1 MRVIFILLMLCC
13 LIYSVSIYMIGSGT
27 FSFVIWLFGAVFFG
41 TAFFFAG
48 KGRWDKI
55 PIIARRVCCL
65 LISLIV
71 IVAAVCFGAM
81 LSHFGDKGISNLD
94 YIVVLG
100 AQMRNDGPSTI
111 FTFRLDAAY
120 DYLTENPDT
129 ICIVTGGKGRNES
142 VSEGDG
148 GREYLISKGIDPSK
162 IIAETKAMD
171 TVENLVYSFQLM
183 DLESKGSDKVNIGIV
198 TNNFH
203 LFRGIHL
210 AKNLTDNDVCG
221 ISAYTLPWYLPNNM
235 VRECCGILRDLS
247 KMKF

>member
-1 MRVIFILLMLCC
+1 
-13 LIYSVSIYMIGSGT
+13 
-27 FSFVIWLFGAVFFG
+27 
-41 TAFFFAG
+41 
-48 KGRWDKI
+48 
-55 PIIARRVCCL
+55 
-65 LISLIV
+65 
-71 IVAAVCFGAM
+71 
-81 LSHFGDKGISNLD
+81 
-94 YIVVLG
+94 
-100 AQMRNDGPSTI
+100 MRNDGPSTI

-148 GREYLISKGIDPSK
+148 GREYLISKGIDPSR